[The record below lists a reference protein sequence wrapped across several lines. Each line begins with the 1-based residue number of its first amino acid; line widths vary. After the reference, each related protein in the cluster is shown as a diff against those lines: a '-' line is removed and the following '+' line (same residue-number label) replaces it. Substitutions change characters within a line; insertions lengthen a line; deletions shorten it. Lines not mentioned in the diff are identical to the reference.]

1 MHLNGFFINLGTST
15 RPFLRLYLESFYF
28 FEQQDILIL
37 TLLLSID
44 SFHINN
50 NNFLLSVKIVPCL
63 I

>member
-15 RPFLRLYLESFYF
+15 QPFPRLYLVSFYVL
-28 FEQQDILIL
+28 EQQDILTL
-37 TLLLSID
+37 TLLLGID
-44 SFHINN
+44 SFLINN